1 MILTS
6 LSRCLALAVIFAVQC
21 ALAADAD
28 NGKRIAQ
35 ARCSPCH
42 IVVSGE
48 RQELADSPPFEVI
61 ARNLGN
67 NAEMLARSIRNP
79 HPRMN
84 MTVTRREADD
94 IAAYIATLAK

>member
-1 MILTS
+1 MTVNS
-6 LSRCLALAVIFAVQC
+6 LGRCLAIAVILAAQC

-42 IVVSGE
+42 VVVPGQRE
-48 RQELADSPPFEVI
+48 ELAHSPPFAAI
-61 ARNLGN
+61 ARKPAF
-67 NAEMLARSIRNP
+67 NADVLAYSILVP

-84 MTVTRREADD
+84 MTVTREEADD
-94 IAAYIATLAK
+94 IAAYIASLGK

>member
-1 MILTS
+1 MIATL
-6 LSRCLALAVIFAVQC
+6 LGRCLAIAAILAAQC

-42 IVVSGE
+42 IVVPGQRE
-48 RQELADSPPFEVI
+48 ELVHSPPFATI
-61 ARNLGN
+61 ARKSGF
-67 NAEMLARSIRNP
+67 NAGMLAYSILEP

-84 MTVTRREADD
+84 MTVTRKEADD
-94 IAAYIATLAK
+94 IAAYIATLGK

>member
-1 MILTS
+1 MIVNPFG
-6 LSRCLALAVIFAVQC
+6 RCLAIAAIFTAQC

-42 IVVSGE
+42 VVVPGQRE
-48 RQELADSPPFEVI
+48 ELAHSPPFAAI
-61 ARNLGN
+61 ARKSGF
-67 NAEMLARSIRNP
+67 NADMLAYSILEP

-84 MTVTRREADD
+84 MTVTRAEADD
-94 IAAYIATLAK
+94 IAAYIATLGK

>member
-1 MILTS
+1 MIMNALG
-6 LSRCLALAVIFAVQC
+6 RCLATAAIFAAQC

-42 IVVSGE
+42 IVGAGQRE
-48 RQELADSPPFEVI
+48 ELANSPPFAVI
-61 ARNLGN
+61 ARKSGL
-67 NAEMLARSIRNP
+67 NADMPAYSILEP

-84 MTVTRREADD
+84 MTVTREEADD